1 MFHRIVSKVSPDVVK
16 RSGTCICNAYTRGK
30 LSFILCIYMVGIF
43 GHLSLT
49 VLCHCTLIKNAI
61 ADSTYLGTCDL
72 LSNVRKV
79 GVAQNMRNTSQL
91 WYRKV
96 SVYCSVKKLQAVLK
110 ETILVVSKLQIIE
123 HYWYMYISM
132 CNEDYFLF
140 EKSINMEHYA
150 L

>member
-1 MFHRIVSKVSPDVVK
+1 MSSKEVVHA
-16 RSGTCICNAYTRGK
+16 SVMLTLLRGK

-79 GVAQNMRNTSQL
+79 GVAQNIAQ
-91 WYRKV
+91 
-96 SVYCSVKKLQAVLK
+96 
-110 ETILVVSKLQIIE
+110 
-123 HYWYMYISM
+123 H
-132 CNEDYFLF
+132 
-140 EKSINMEHYA
+140 
-150 L
+150 